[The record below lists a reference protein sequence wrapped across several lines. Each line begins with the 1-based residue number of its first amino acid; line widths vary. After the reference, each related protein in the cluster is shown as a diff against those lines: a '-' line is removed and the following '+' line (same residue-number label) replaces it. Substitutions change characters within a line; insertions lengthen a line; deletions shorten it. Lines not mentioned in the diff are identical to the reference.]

1 MMMEGLREALE
12 HVEGLAR
19 ENEKTEVI
27 EICGRTYAN
36 KSLKRY
42 DVPERAEAIETHS
55 LSSMVDYIGSCSQ
68 EFPEGRDMIIHI
80 MGPKRVRLMSSL
92 DAERNRECLIEA
104 GAVTSEF
111 QFGHW
116 YDQEKFM
123 IEIQANFQP
132 SPDLELIMKV
142 AGNVERKNKQSYSD
156 DGVSQVATMTVGVA
170 AKADVIVPNPVTL
183 IPYRTFQ
190 EVAQP
195 ASKFVFR
202 IGDKDEP
209 AFMIV
214 EAENGI
220 WKNEAVAN
228 IKKYFADAIMEM
240 PEEISRRITI
250 IG

>member
-1 MMMEGLREALE
+1 MIREALQY
-12 HVEGLAR
+12 VAGLAR

-27 EICGRTYAN
+27 EICGKTYAN
-36 KSLKRY
+36 KDLRRY
-42 DVPERAEAIETHS
+42 DKSEKADAIETHS
-55 LSSMVDYIGSCSQ
+55 LTSMVDYIGSCSQ

-92 DAERNRECLIEA
+92 DAERNRECLIEV

-123 IEIQANFQP
+123 IEIQANFEP

-190 EVAQP
+190 EL
-195 ASKFVFR
+195 SL
-202 IGDKDEP
+202 IH
-209 AFMIV
+209 I
-214 EAENGI
+214 
-220 WKNEAVAN
+220 
-228 IKKYFADAIMEM
+228 
-240 PEEISRRITI
+240 
-250 IG
+250 

>member
-1 MMMEGLREALE
+1 MMEGLREALE

-36 KSLKRY
+36 KNLKRY

-92 DAERNRECLIEA
+92 DAERNRECRIEV
-104 GAVTSEF
+104 GAVTSGF

-116 YDQEKFM
+116 YDPVKFM

-132 SPDLELIMKV
+132 GPGVNHES
-142 AGNVERKNKQSYSD
+142 GRERGEK
-156 DGVSQVATMTVGVA
+156 
-170 AKADVIVPNPVTL
+170 
-183 IPYRTFQ
+183 
-190 EVAQP
+190 E
-195 ASKFVFR
+195 
-202 IGDKDEP
+202 
-209 AFMIV
+209 
-214 EAENGI
+214 
-220 WKNEAVAN
+220 
-228 IKKYFADAIMEM
+228 
-240 PEEISRRITI
+240 
-250 IG
+250 

>member
-1 MMMEGLREALE
+1 MLFR
-12 HVEGLAR
+12 
-19 ENEKTEVI
+19 
-27 EICGRTYAN
+27 
-36 KSLKRY
+36 S
-42 DVPERAEAIETHS
+42 
-55 LSSMVDYIGSCSQ
+55 
-68 EFPEGRDMIIHI
+68 
-80 MGPKRVRLMSSL
+80 
-92 DAERNRECLIEA
+92 
-104 GAVTSEF
+104 
-111 QFGHW
+111 
-116 YDQEKFM
+116 
-123 IEIQANFQP
+123 IQANFQP